1 MSFLSGDRGDF
12 TLLVQPLTHA
22 IYLDYVVMAPLLD
35 AGKMVETVRNS
46 NADDNTSRN
55 TIRLVLSTFCSS
67 CLLLSK
73 TRTILSPIF
82 IAVHSASTNDC
93 RMCELW

>member
-1 MSFLSGDRGDF
+1 
-12 TLLVQPLTHA
+12 
-22 IYLDYVVMAPLLD
+22 
-35 AGKMVETVRNS
+35 
-46 NADDNTSRN
+46 
-55 TIRLVLSTFCSS
+55 LVLSTFCSS